1 MKKIIFAGGC
11 FWGIEAYFAKIPG
24 VIQTKVG
31 YANGTGENP
40 SYEAVCSGV
49 TGFAESCEISYDPV
63 MITLN
68 QLIERLWRVIDPT
81 LIDRQGPDIG
91 SQYRTGIYYIDIED
105 QAIIQMSI
113 AEVSKNY
120 KLPIMTENLPL
131 KNFYEAEAYHQKY
144 LEKNP
149 RGYCHINLDA

>member
-1 MKKIIFAGGC
+1 MKKIVFAGGC
-11 FWGIEAYFAKIPG
+11 FWGIEAYFAKIAG

-40 SYEAVCSGV
+40 SYEAVC
-49 TGFAESCEISYDPV
+49 TGITGYVESCEISYDPSI
-63 MITLN
+63 ITLS
-68 QLIERLWRVIDPT
+68 QLIQRLWRIIDPT

-91 SQYRTGIYYIDIED
+91 SQYRTGIYYIDLED
-105 QAIIQMSI
+105 QAIIQLSI
-113 AEVSKNY
+113 DEVSKNY

-131 KNFYEAEAYHQKY
+131 KNFYEAESYHQKY

-149 RGYCHINLDA
+149 SGYCHINLDA